1 MAATARLAWV
11 DTARGAAL
19 LLVVVYHA
27 FLFALAGG
35 LTAGAAASAW
45 GQLVGAAG
53 AVRMPLFFFLS
64 GLLAA
69 RALDRPWPVLV
80 RGRVGTH
87 LWLYVLWASV
97 AYAVFS
103 VVPYQRE
110 GAPDGPL
117 LWAETTFWLPR
128 NAAWYLLALALFVVA
143 GRLLRRAATGPL
155 LLGATAVAL
164 GTSAGAHSGVLPVP
178 SFVWFNVATLF
189 VFFAAGSRAGRWA
202 PALVQRCSGTL
213 VAGGLLAAVGA
224 VALLAARAQL
234 LAVPG
239 VSLLLGAAGVVA
251 GLAVAGRLAPTA
263 PGRALARLG
272 RDTLGV
278 YVLHEVVLGCL
289 VAVVLA
295 VTGAARLVAAGS
307 GAGEL
312 VSWLAVPVLVVAALV
327 AAVALTVPLRRVR
340 GALGAPWRRGTA
352 PTAGAVTVLPPQRSA
367 GGAPAPGSPG
377 EPSGRAA
384 GRR

>member
-1 MAATARLAWV
+1 MPATARLGWV

-27 FLFALAGG
+27 FLFADAGELTSG
-35 LTAGAAASAW
+35 LAASAW

-69 RALDRPWPVLV
+69 RAVHRPWPVLV

-87 LWLYVLWASV
+87 LWLYLLWASV

-110 GAPDGPL
+110 SPPDGVRRWL
-117 LWAETTFWLPR
+117 ESTVWLPH

-143 GRLLRRAATGPL
+143 ARLLRRVP
-155 LLGATAVAL
+155 TAVLLPGAVVVAV
-164 GTSAGAHSGVLPVP
+164 GTAAGAHTGALEVR
-178 SFVWFNVATLF
+178 SFVWFNVASLF
-189 VFFAAGSRAGRWA
+189 VFFAAGTRAERWA
-202 PALVQRCSGTL
+202 PVLVQRCSGT
-213 VAGGLLAAVGA
+213 VAAGGLLLTVGA

-234 LAVPG
+234 LTVPG
-239 VSLLLGAAGVVA
+239 VALLLGAAGVVA

-289 VAVVLA
+289 VAVLA
-295 VTGAARLVAAGS
+295 VTGAADLVAAGG
-307 GAGEL
+307 GAGVL
-312 VSWLAVPVLVVAALV
+312 VSWLAVPALVVTAL
-327 AAVALTVPLRRVR
+327 ALAVLLTRPLRRVP
-340 GALGAPWRRGTA
+340 GALGAPWRTAGTGTA
-352 PTAGAVTVLPPQRSA
+352 ARTTCVPAQP
-367 GGAPAPGSPG
+367 GAPG
-377 EPSGRAA
+377 ERADA
-384 GRR
+384 GR